1 MHPNQASIVNVVKVF
16 RYLLNCS
23 DENGVLSG
31 QTNRARAMPGPN
43 DAPVFNTKPRNLQLL
58 SNRNFLLSIAGGQGL
73 KHNEQ

>member
-1 MHPNQASIVNVVKVF
+1 MVKVF

-31 QTNRARAMPGPN
+31 QTDRAGAMPGPN
-43 DAPVFNTKPRNLQLL
+43 DAPVLDTKPRNLQLL

>member
-1 MHPNQASIVNVVKVF
+1 MVKVF

-23 DENGVLSG
+23 DKNGVLSG
-31 QTNRARAMPGPN
+31 QTNRAGAMPGLPGPN
-43 DAPVFNTKPRNLQLL
+43 DAPVLDTKPRNLQLL

>member
-1 MHPNQASIVNVVKVF
+1 MVKVF

-23 DENGVLSG
+23 DKNGVLSG
-31 QTNRARAMPGPN
+31 QTDRARAMPGPGLPGPN
-43 DAPVFNTKPRNLQLL
+43 DAPVLDTKPRNLQLL

>member
-1 MHPNQASIVNVVKVF
+1 MVKVF

-31 QTNRARAMPGPN
+31 QTDRARAMPGLPGPN
-43 DAPVFNTKPRNLQLL
+43 DAPVFDTKPRNLQLL